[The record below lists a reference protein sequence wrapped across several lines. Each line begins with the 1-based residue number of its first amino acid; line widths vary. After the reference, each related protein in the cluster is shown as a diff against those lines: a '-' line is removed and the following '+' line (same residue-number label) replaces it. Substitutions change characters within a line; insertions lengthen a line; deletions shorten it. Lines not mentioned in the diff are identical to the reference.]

1 MKNGCIID
9 IIFLNIEIYPEHG
22 DYNRRQGN
30 VIDRNQKLEE
40 GVLGIHHIT
49 SIARNPQRNIDFY
62 SGLMGLRLVKLTV
75 NFDDP
80 TTYHLYYGDSLGRP
94 GTILTFFPWA
104 EAPTGYRGTGQV
116 TAISFLIPSGSMT
129 YWIDR
134 LKSNGISFV
143 GPSKRFSDEFVSF
156 HDPDGLMLELISPSY
171 SHDSQGQREQQQQQ
185 LLQQTD
191 NDIWKESPIS
201 KEHAIRGFHS
211 ATLSEEGYE
220 RTASLLAD
228 TMGFK
233 LVAKDNKEDRFRFG
247 IVEKNN
253 SNQEGDNGS
262 MESSTSLGSFVDIVC
277 QPEISRGYIGIGTV
291 HHIAW
296 RAANDRHQLD
306 LRKRI
311 VEEAKLNPTPVIDRT
326 YFHSVYFREPGG
338 VLFEIATDPPGF
350 AVDERPEDLGKH
362 LKLPQWLEPV
372 RGKLEQLLPPVKTA
386 PERQ

>member
-1 MKNGCIID
+1 V
-9 IIFLNIEIYPEHG
+9 IEPK
-22 DYNRRQGN
+22 
-30 VIDRNQKLEE
+30 QKSEE

-49 SIARNPQRNIDFY
+49 AIARNPQRNIDFY

-80 TTYHLYYGDSLGRP
+80 TTYHLYYGNSLGRP
-94 GTILTFFPWA
+94 GTILTFFPWS

-116 TAISFLIPSGSMT
+116 TAISFLIPSNSMT

-134 LKSNGISFV
+134 LKRNGISFV

-156 HDPDGLMLELISPSY
+156 HDPDGLMLELISPS
-171 SHDSQGQREQQQQQ
+171 SNDPPGQQ
-185 LLQQTD
+185 LLPQTD
-191 NDIWKESPIS
+191 NDIWKESPIR

-220 RTASLLAD
+220 RTASLLTD

-253 SNQEGDNGS
+253 NNREGDSGS
-262 MESSTSLGSFVDIVC
+262 TESSISIGSFVDIVC

-296 RAANDRHQLD
+296 RAANDRHQID

-338 VLFEIATDPPGF
+338 ILFEIATDPPGF
-350 AVDERPEDLGKH
+350 AIDERPEDLGKH

-372 RGKLEQLLPPVKTA
+372 RGKLEQLLPPVKTS

>member
-1 MKNGCIID
+1 M
-9 IIFLNIEIYPEHG
+9 IE
-22 DYNRRQGN
+22 
-30 VIDRNQKLEE
+30 RNQKSKE

-49 SIARNPQRNIDFY
+49 AIARNPQRNIDFY

-80 TTYHLYYGDSLGRP
+80 TTYHLYYGNSLGHP
-94 GTILTFFPWA
+94 GTILTFFPWS
-104 EAPTGYRGTGQV
+104 EAPTGHRGTGQV

-143 GPSKRFSDEFVSF
+143 GPSKRFSDECVSF

-171 SHDSQGQREQQQQQ
+171 SHDSQGKREQQ
-185 LLQQTD
+185 LLLEQTD
-191 NDIWKESPIS
+191 KDIWKESPIS

-220 RTASLLAD
+220 RTASLLTD

-253 SNQEGDNGS
+253 NNQEGDSGNTGS
-262 MESSTSLGSFVDIVC
+262 SPALGSFVDILC

-296 RAANDRHQLD
+296 RAANDRHQID

-338 VLFEIATDPPGF
+338 ILFEIATDPPGF
-350 AVDERPEDLGKH
+350 AIDERPEDLGKH

-372 RGKLEQLLPPVKTA
+372 RGKLEQLLPPVKTS
-386 PERQ
+386 PERQYNKGRGT

>member
-1 MKNGCIID
+1 M
-9 IIFLNIEIYPEHG
+9 IE
-22 DYNRRQGN
+22 
-30 VIDRNQKLEE
+30 RNQKSKE

-49 SIARNPQRNIDFY
+49 AIARNPQRNIDFY

-80 TTYHLYYGDSLGRP
+80 TTYHLYYGNSLGRP
-94 GTILTFFPWA
+94 GTILTFFPWS

-171 SHDSQGQREQQQQQ
+171 SHDSQGQREEQQQQ
-185 LLQQTD
+185 LLQQQTD
-191 NDIWKESPIS
+191 NGIWKESPIS

-233 LVAKDNKEDRFRFG
+233 LVAKDTKEDRFRFE
-247 IVEKNN
+247 IVEKNKN
-253 SNQEGDNGS
+253 NNNNNQEGYSGS
-262 MESSTSLGSFVDIVC
+262 TESSTSIGSFVDIVC

-296 RAANDRHQLD
+296 RATDDRHQID

-311 VEEAKLNPTPVIDRT
+311 VKEAKLNPTPVIDRT

-338 VLFEIATDPPGF
+338 ILFEIATDPPGF
-350 AVDERPEDLGKH
+350 AVDEKPQDLGKH
-362 LKLPQWLEPV
+362 LKLPPWLEPV
-372 RGKLEQLLPPVKTA
+372 RGKLEQLLPPVKTS

>member
-1 MKNGCIID
+1 
-9 IIFLNIEIYPEHG
+9 
-22 DYNRRQGN
+22 
-30 VIDRNQKLEE
+30 
-40 GVLGIHHIT
+40 
-49 SIARNPQRNIDFY
+49 
-62 SGLMGLRLVKLTV
+62 
-75 NFDDP
+75 
-80 TTYHLYYGDSLGRP
+80 
-94 GTILTFFPWA
+94 
-104 EAPTGYRGTGQV
+104 
-116 TAISFLIPSGSMT
+116 
-129 YWIDR
+129 
-134 LKSNGISFV
+134 
-143 GPSKRFSDEFVSF
+143 
-156 HDPDGLMLELISPSY
+156 
-171 SHDSQGQREQQQQQ
+171 
-185 LLQQTD
+185 
-191 NDIWKESPIS
+191 
-201 KEHAIRGFHS
+201 AIRGFHS

-253 SNQEGDNGS
+253 NNQEGYSGTT
-262 MESSTSLGSFVDIVC
+262 ESSTSIGSFVDIVC

>member
-1 MKNGCIID
+1 MVESNKKT
-9 IIFLNIEIYPEHG
+9 E
-22 DYNRRQGN
+22 Q
-30 VIDRNQKLEE
+30 

-49 SIARNPQRNIDFY
+49 AIARNPQRNIDFY

-80 TTYHLYYGDSLGRP
+80 TTYHLYYGDSVGHP

-104 EAPTGYRGTGQV
+104 EAPMGYRGTGQV
-116 TAISFLIPSGSMT
+116 TAISFLIPPGSMT
-129 YWIDR
+129 YWVDR
-134 LKSNGISFV
+134 LKNNGISFV

-156 HDPDGLMLELISPSY
+156 HDPDGLMLELISPS
-171 SHDSQGQREQQQQQ
+171 SNGPQGGQQ
-185 LLQQTD
+185 LLQKTD
-191 NDIWKESPIS
+191 KDIWKESPVS
-201 KEHAIRGFHS
+201 REHAIRGFHS

-233 LVAKDNKEDRFRFG
+233 LVATDNKEDRFRFG

-253 SNQEGDNGS
+253 NNQEGDSGNTG
-262 MESSTSLGSFVDIVC
+262 SSTSLGSFVDILC

-296 RAANDRHQLD
+296 RAADDRHQID

-311 VEEAKLNPTPVIDRT
+311 VEEAKLNPTPVIDRI

-338 VLFEIATDPPGF
+338 ILFEIATDPPGF
-350 AVDERPEDLGKH
+350 AIDEKPEDLGKR

-372 RGKLEQLLPPVKTA
+372 RGKLEQLLPPVKTSL
-386 PERQ
+386 ERQSNNNRETY

>member
-1 MKNGCIID
+1 M
-9 IIFLNIEIYPEHG
+9 IEH
-22 DYNRRQGN
+22 
-30 VIDRNQKLEE
+30 NQKSEEE

-49 SIARNPQRNIDFY
+49 AIARNPQRNIDFY

-80 TTYHLYYGDSLGRP
+80 TTYHLYYGNSLGRP
-94 GTILTFFPWA
+94 GTILTFFPWS

-156 HDPDGLMLELISPSY
+156 HDPDGLTLELISPS
-171 SHDSQGQREQQQQQ
+171 SNDSQGQ
-185 LLQQTD
+185 LLLRQTD

-220 RTASLLAD
+220 HTASLLTD

-233 LVAKDNKEDRFRFG
+233 LVAKDNKEDRFRFR

-253 SNQEGDNGS
+253 NNQRGDSGS
-262 MESSTSLGSFVDIVC
+262 TESSQSLGSFVDVVC

-296 RAANDRHQLD
+296 RAANDRHQID

-338 VLFEIATDPPGF
+338 ILFEIATDPPGF
-350 AVDERPEDLGKH
+350 AIDERPEDLGKH
-362 LKLPQWLEPV
+362 LKLPEWLEPV
-372 RGKLEQLLPPVKTA
+372 RGKLEQLLPPVKTS